1 MKKSLLFVRYLLL
14 LLIVFGLY
22 LGYNTW
28 RFQSNQLQ
36 FDPMV
41 TTNIP
46 STAIEH
52 FAKAIRIKTISP
64 ENPADFDSLAFIQFN
79 DFLKNTYPLADSL
92 LEKKRINRFSH
103 IYKWEGSEPSLK
115 PVILMAHLD
124 VVPVSREDLPD
135 WGQPP
140 FAGNIVNDTLWGRGT
155 IDNKIGVI
163 GLMEAVD
170 HLLKNNYQ
178 PKRTLY
184 LSFGHDE
191 EIGGL
196 NGAKMIV
203 DYLKKENIQAEFV
216 LDEGGT
222 ISQGIIPGIE
232 KNVALIGIAE
242 KGYVSLELSIKKE
255 GGHSSMPEK
264 ETAIDILAAA
274 IVKIKTNPFP
284 AKIAG
289 PIEGFIESLG
299 PEMGLLNRIIFA
311 NRSLFSSII
320 TAVYEKTASGNALVR
335 TTISPTI
342 FTSGIKDNILPQ
354 TAKATVNFRILS
366 GESSAFVIERVKAVI
381 DDPRIQIEKGRMQSE
396 PSKVSSTNSFG
407 YNNIHKTIA
416 QIYQGT
422 LVAPYLVVGGTDA
435 KHFESIASDI
445 YRFSPMVITRGNI
458 KSFHGLNER
467 IAIRDIENGIRFYQ
481 QLIQNSTKE

>member
-1 MKKSLLFVRYLLL
+1 
-14 LLIVFGLY
+14 
-22 LGYNTW
+22 
-28 RFQSNQLQ
+28 
-36 FDPMV
+36 
-41 TTNIP
+41 
-46 STAIEH
+46 
-52 FAKAIRIKTISP
+52 
-64 ENPADFDSLAFIQFN
+64 
-79 DFLKNTYPLADSL
+79 
-92 LEKKRINRFSH
+92 
-103 IYKWEGSEPSLK
+103 
-115 PVILMAHLD
+115 
-124 VVPVSREDLPD
+124 
-135 WGQPP
+135 
-140 FAGNIVNDTLWGRGT
+140 
-155 IDNKIGVI
+155 
-163 GLMEAVD
+163 
-170 HLLKNNYQ
+170 
-178 PKRTLY
+178 
-184 LSFGHDE
+184 
-191 EIGGL
+191 
-196 NGAKMIV
+196 MIV

-232 KNVALIGIAE
+232 KNVALVGIAE

-320 TAVYEKTASGNALVR
+320 TAVYEKTTSGNALVR

-416 QIYQGT
+416 QIYQET

-435 KHFESIASDI
+435 KHFEPIASDI